1 MMHLYSLL
9 IDSSPWQVHSRGLSG
24 ELTNGTKVDFFGTDA
39 APTHWLCRIQNC
51 FLHKEPMYH
60 KWSFS
65 EAKRLTLSTLNK
77 FVIFSSILLFSF
89 RINVVSRTMQHST
102 YAHRGAERRFI

>member
-51 FLHKEPMYH
+51 FLHKEPMRITSGPFR
-60 KWSFS
+60 KPLDS
-65 EAKRLTLSTLNK
+65 LK